1 MREIEVRLLVAFIMH
16 KCDIFFVSLLR
27 MLHGIIEYMLHGQY
41 TEFVQNQNVCKVVQV
56 EAEKRNYFM

>member
-1 MREIEVRLLVAFIMH
+1 MH
-16 KCDIFFVSLLR
+16 KCDISFVSLLR

-41 TEFVQNQNVCKVVQV
+41 TEFVQNQNVSKVVQV